1 VLECKALGDGGLA
14 LVSMGK
20 TAEGLSRLDEAFTMI
35 IGGDCPDP
43 GVISQVVCAMLSACD
58 RSGDVMRAE
67 TWVRFVEKMASK
79 NRVAAVHTFS
89 HCWSAFGSV
98 LCQVGRWTEAETA
111 LRTALA
117 RGEHSFH
124 INRLQ
129 TRAALADLWTRQ
141 GRLDEAA
148 RLIDHGVDRVEVM
161 GPRARLYLAQGRYDL
176 AAAVARSALRKL
188 SGDRLRAT
196 SLLGTLVDAELAQGN
211 IAEAEQAAVQMRR
224 LAEGADAPVLVAEV
238 ELALGRIASARGEIG
253 AAAQHFD
260 AGLAALPDDSWPLVR
275 AALHVALARA
285 RTETAPSDAIVDAE
299 AALSI
304 YRRIGAPEAST
315 AAELLR
321 SLGASVGP
329 APAPPSA
336 LDVLSPRE
344 REVLALLAEGSS
356 NPEIGERLFISA
368 KTAEHHVSAIL
379 RKLGLRNRAEAA
391 AFAASFRIS
400 GDARMPAPRERSGT
414 K

>member
-1 VLECKALGDGGLA
+1 MTVDDAVDRAAALERAVNGDLTTAIEILRGVADASGDPEDRLVLGKLAFVAIEYDESQTQLERAYRDFQEKGLPRRAALAAGALATLFFDGLDEQVIAQGWHARALRLLEREDLCVEKGYVLLSLTGASVASASELEESARIALDLAQRFGDRVLECKALGDGGLA

-58 RSGDVMRAE
+58 RSGDAIRAE
-67 TWVRFVEKMASK
+67 SWVRFVEKMASQ

-148 RLIDHGVDRVEVM
+148 RL
-161 GPRARLYLAQGRYDL
+161 
-176 AAAVARSALRKL
+176 
-188 SGDRLRAT
+188 
-196 SLLGTLVDAELAQGN
+196 
-211 IAEAEQAAVQMRR
+211 
-224 LAEGADAPVLVAEV
+224 
-238 ELALGRIASARGEIG
+238 
-253 AAAQHFD
+253 
-260 AGLAALPDDSWPLVR
+260 
-275 AALHVALARA
+275 
-285 RTETAPSDAIVDAE
+285 
-299 AALSI
+299 
-304 YRRIGAPEAST
+304 
-315 AAELLR
+315 
-321 SLGASVGP
+321 
-329 APAPPSA
+329 
-336 LDVLSPRE
+336 
-344 REVLALLAEGSS
+344 
-356 NPEIGERLFISA
+356 
-368 KTAEHHVSAIL
+368 
-379 RKLGLRNRAEAA
+379 
-391 AFAASFRIS
+391 
-400 GDARMPAPRERSGT
+400 
-414 K
+414 